1 MANERLRSAMAK
13 AQADIEAITQATGVD
28 PKTVQRW
35 LSGRIPHPRH
45 RWAIATLLGEDEG
58 YLWPAARPDLLLE
71 LKQPRGVAAYGHRAD
86 IPNTRWSDLLAT
98 ARQID
103 LLGYAFLFLPEQFVD
118 LALSIEHKCA
128 SGCKVRIALADP
140 DGTKPRADALEQLDG
155 TLPARIRTTLGHLR
169 DVLTIPGVE
178 LRFHNV
184 HLYNA
189 IYRFDD
195 EMIVTPYLY
204 RATVSSIHSGY
215 VGWARTASLP
225 ASPISSRPSGAQQLR
240 RRTRSRWPTS
250 GRHRWAEWTIHDPN
264 ARANSLVPGV
274 RHRRQRRGQDPAAP
288 A

>member
-35 LSGRIPHPRH
+35 LNGRIPHPRH
-45 RWAIATLLGEDEG
+45 RWAIANMLGEDEG
-58 YLWPAARPDLLLE
+58 YLWPAARPDLSPGAE
-71 LKQPRGVAAYGHRAD
+71 ATSEVVAAYGHRAD

-98 ARQID
+98 ARRQID

-140 DGTKPRADALEQLDG
+140 DGTQTQERDALERLDG
-155 TLPARIRTTLGHLR
+155 TLPARIRATLGHLR

-178 LRFHNV
+178 LRLHNV

-204 RATVSSIHSGY
+204 RAHGFQH
-215 VGWARTASLP
+215 P
-225 ASPISSRPSGAQQLR
+225 AFRLR
-240 RRTRSRWPTS
+240 RLGPYGVFASF
-250 GRHRWAEWTIHDPN
+250 ADQFETIW
-264 ARANSLVPGV
+264 G
-274 RHRRQRRGQDPAAP
+274 PAAP
-288 A
+288 AQNPVSLANEREA